1 MDIIL
6 AWMQGSWKWTQ
17 WKLIA
22 QKFWYKIF
30 ETWKELRKLRDSW
43 TELWNKVKEKIDNW
57 HLVDTSLIM
66 EIVADFLEKI
76 SENENVIFDW
86 LPRNLEQYEEFR
98 KVMNKFWRRAELFYI
113 SISKEDAL
121 KRLLWRFECVWV
133 DTTNNPLITK
143 EECVKLWWT
152 VKVRD
157 DDKEEA
163 INKRLDIFFS
173 ETLPIIEKYKEL
185 WKFYEINWVQDVD
198 WVFWEIEEILE
209 SK

>member
-17 WKLIA
+17 WKLIS

-43 TELWNKVKEKIDNW
+43 TELWNKVKERIDNW

-66 EIVADFLEKI
+66 EIVTDFLKNI
-76 SENENVIFDW
+76 SENDNVIFDW
-86 LPRNLEQYEEFR
+86 LPRNLEQYNAFNE
-98 KVMNKFWRRAELFYI
+98 VMKTHWRHAKLFYI
-113 SISKEDAL
+113 ALSREDAL

-133 DTTNNPLITK
+133 DTTNNALISK
-143 EECVKLWWT
+143 DECIAQWWI

-157 DDKEEA
+157 DDTKEA
-163 INKRLDIFFS
+163 IEKRLDIFFS
-173 ETLPIIEKYKEL
+173 ETLPVIEKYKWL
-185 WKFYEINWVQDVD
+185 WKYFEINWIQSVD
-198 WVFWEIEEILE
+198 KVFAEIEEIL
-209 SK
+209 K

>member
-6 AWMQGSWKWTQ
+6 AWMQGSGKWTQ
-17 WKLIA
+17 WKLLA

-43 TELWNKVKEKIDNW
+43 TELWNKIKETIDAWN
-57 HLVDTSLIM
+57 LVDTNLIM
-66 EIVADFLEKI
+66 EIVSNFLENI
-76 SENENVIFDW
+76 SESDKVVFDW
-86 LPRNLEQYEEFR
+86 LPRNLEQHVEFH
-98 KVMNKFWRRAELFYI
+98 KVMQKFWRHSKLFYI
-113 SISKEDAL
+113 SLSKEDAL

-143 EECVKLWWT
+143 EECAKLWWT

-157 DDKEEA
+157 DDTEEA
-163 INKRLDIFFS
+163 IEKRLDIFFS

-185 WKFYEINWVQDVD
+185 WKYVEINWLQNVD
-198 WVFWEIEEILE
+198 KVFEEFEKNLV
-209 SK
+209 